1 MLKTLKNIKLDEYT
15 ITQHQQNIS
24 SIKIK
29 RNKYLKF

>member
-15 ITQHQQNIS
+15 ITQIQQNIS

>member
-1 MLKTLKNIKLDEYT
+1 MSKTLKNIKLDEYT
-15 ITQHQQNIS
+15 ITQYQQNIS